1 MKKIILTESQLKK
14 LVTRHKLSENL
25 DMEDDG
31 MKIPVKMALFSH
43 LSDIQ
48 EMTSD
53 EKVNDLIK
61 FVKVLIEK
69 HPDTREEI
77 PTIELDMIYDEM
89 LGMSDEDKKN
99 PPIDDNPF
107 PDGYDM
113 SMNESVEKIKTNF
126 DRFIK

>member
-107 PDGYDM
+107 PDGYDL

>member
-14 LVTRHKLSENL
+14 LVTRRKLSENL

-61 FVKVLIEK
+61 FVKILIEK

-77 PTIELDMIYDEM
+77 PTVELDMIYDEM

-113 SMNESVEKIKTNF
+113 SMNESVEKIKNNF
-126 DRFIK
+126 NRFVK

>member
-1 MKKIILTESQLKK
+1 MKKIVITESQLKK
-14 LVTRHKLSENL
+14 LVMRRKLSENL

-61 FVKVLIEK
+61 FLKMLIEK

-113 SMNESVEKIKTNF
+113 SMNESVEKIKNNF
-126 DRFIK
+126 KRFVK

>member
-1 MKKIILTESQLKK
+1 MKKIILTESQLKN
-14 LVTRHKLSENL
+14 LITRRKLSENL
-25 DMEDDG
+25 DMEDYG

-61 FVKVLIEK
+61 FVKILIEK

-77 PTIELDMIYDEM
+77 PTVELDMIYDEM
-89 LGMSDEDKKN
+89 LGMSDEEKKN

-107 PDGYDM
+107 PDGYDL
-113 SMNESVEKIKTNF
+113 SMNESVEKIKNNF
-126 DRFIK
+126 NRFIK